1 MSSITVPSEDQ
12 ARVDPRT
19 RRTRQLLIDAFLG
32 LLAERR
38 FEDITVQ
45 EIARR
50 ATINRATF
58 YAHFADKYALIDEL
72 IGDSFAQMLRQRQ
85 AAASGAG
92 GEDGGAR
99 EHLRALILAVCDHW
113 QGPGGRGRCNGNHR
127 LFEPLAEAQIKER
140 LRSSVLDWLLRRH
153 GSSGNGSSGN
163 GSSGNGSSGARLR
176 HPRARLELTAQ
187 IVSWGVYGAASEWGR
202 SGGTQS
208 AEAFADE
215 ALPLLAG
222 ALSALDD

>member
-153 GSSGNGSSGN
+153 GSSGNGSSG
-163 GSSGNGSSGARLR
+163 ARLR

>member
-163 GSSGNGSSGARLR
+163 GSSGARLR